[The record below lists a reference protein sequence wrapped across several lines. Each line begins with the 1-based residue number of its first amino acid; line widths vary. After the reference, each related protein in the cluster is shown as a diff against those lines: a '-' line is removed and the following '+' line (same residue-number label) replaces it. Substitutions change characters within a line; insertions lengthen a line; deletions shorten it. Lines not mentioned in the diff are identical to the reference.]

1 MSHVRQV
8 NIWMRVLVA
17 GGLLAG
23 WAAQAH
29 AAPLKLTFACQA
41 DNDLYRVMTSDGVAY
56 PRYDRPAEAISAAA
70 EGSGVLILADG
81 YPKQPTAIDPA
92 LLETAAE
99 KKLRVYLEYPAAL
112 PGLTFDKPRGTK
124 WERAVVAS
132 DFFGG
137 DLKPMRILAINA
149 LQFLP
154 VAVDKPHIVAARVAG
169 FDTAPY
175 GLPEKTFPLLF
186 TYRDNVLVATTKLS
200 HFLTARYAPQDAWQT
215 VWTSMLAWLCPNE
228 KVARLTWTPL
238 VRPAYGR
245 DEPLPAGYEAQAFR
259 RGVEWF
265 LKSNLL
271 WPTGGPESDGSQG
284 IGEAPLSTIK
294 LDGSQ
299 TMSRARRG
307 DCNGE
312 SAMALAF
319 GGKLLDNSRY
329 ATIAK
334 NLLDFYYYTSTACK
348 NERGDPKNGAYG
360 LIAWG
365 IDSQAAYVANY
376 GDDNA
381 RLLLGTLATA
391 ALTGDDRWDEP
402 VLRCL
407 LANLR
412 TTGRLGFRG
421 PRIDIPDLT
430 KRGWEH
436 YFKRTF
442 TYYSP
447 HMEAYPLACYL
458 WAYQQTGDTLF
469 YDRAETA
476 LGMLMNEYT
485 DGWRWMNGLA
495 QERARILLPLAWL
508 VRVKDT
514 PEHRAW
520 LLKAVDGLLALQA
533 PCGAIREELG
543 KAQGAIY
550 PAPKTNEAYGTTEAP
565 LIQENGDPVSD
576 MLYTT
581 NFAFLGLHEA
591 AAATGDP
598 RIRKAEDKLAEF
610 LCRIQVRS
618 EAQPSLDG
626 GWFRAFD
633 YERWEAWGSN
643 ADAGWGAW
651 AIESGWT
658 QAWITSVLAMR
669 EMNTSLWDLTKNS
682 QIERHFP
689 KQREEMLPEAVV
701 KSLEASGLAHAAAGK
716 PIRLITEMSKGLRGG
731 SVAALVDG
739 GLSEVSY
746 REPGWIGLEG
756 KDLEVVIDLR
766 APMEIRRLGIHCL
779 QEVKVGIFLP
789 KEVEFAVS
797 DDGEQ
802 YTVLKTVSPTTDPRE
817 PGPLAATLSA
827 DDLEAKGRYVRVRAA
842 TLGTIPDWHHSAG
855 RPTWLFTDEI
865 LVNPK

>member
-1 MSHVRQV
+1 MSHTRQTTAW
-8 NIWMRVLVA
+8 IRVLAA
-17 GGLLAG
+17 GCLLICLAPV
-23 WAAQAH
+23 AQAD
-29 AAPLKLTFACQA
+29 PLEVTFACQA
-41 DNDLYRVMTSDGVAY
+41 DNDLYRVMTAAGV
-56 PRYDRPAEAISAAA
+56 PCSRHDRPADAIAAA
-70 EGSGVLILADG
+70 PRGSGVLILADG
-81 YPKQPTAIDPA
+81 YPKQPTVIEPAI
-92 LLETAAE
+92 LRTAAQ
-99 KKLRVYLEYPAAL
+99 KQLRVYLEYPEAL
-112 PGLTFDKPRGTK
+112 PCLTFDKPRSTK

-132 DFFGG
+132 DFFGP
-137 DLKPMRILAINA
+137 DLKPMRILAVNA

-154 VAVDKPHIVAARVAG
+154 VTAEHSHIVAARVAG

-175 GLPEKTFPLLF
+175 GLPKTADPLLF
-186 TYRDNVLVATTKLS
+186 TYRDNTLVATTKLS
-200 HFLTARYAPQDAWQT
+200 HFLTARYAPQDAWQA
-215 VWTSMLAWLCPNE
+215 VWTSILRWLCPGD

-238 VRPAYGR
+238 VRPSYR
-245 DEPLPAGYEAQAFR
+245 CNEPLPADYETQAFT

-265 LKSNLL
+265 LKSRLL
-271 WPTGGPESDGSQG
+271 RPSGDPESDGSQG

-299 TMSRARRG
+299 AMSLARRG

-319 GGKLLDNSRY
+319 GGKLLDNPRY
-329 ATIAK
+329 SAIAK

-360 LIAWG
+360 LSAWG
-365 IDSQAAYVANY
+365 IDSKEAYVANY

-391 ALTGDDRWDEP
+391 ALNGDDRWDEP

-430 KRGWEH
+430 KHGWQY
-436 YFKRTF
+436 YFQRTF

-458 WAYQQTGDTLF
+458 WAYEQTGDALF
-469 YDRAETA
+469 YDRAENA
-476 LGMLMNEYT
+476 LRMLMDEYT

-495 QERARILLPLAWL
+495 QERARIVLPLAWL

-514 PEHRAW
+514 PEHRQW
-520 LLKAVDGLLALQA
+520 LLTAVDGLLALQA

-543 KAQGAIY
+543 KPQGAIY
-550 PAPKTNEAYGTTEAP
+550 PAPKSNDAYGTTEAP

-591 AAATGDP
+591 AVATGDP
-598 RIRKAEDKLAEF
+598 RIRQAEDKLAEF

-633 YERWEAWGSN
+633 FQRWEAWGSN

-669 EMNTSLWDLTKNS
+669 KMNTSLWDLTKAS
-682 QIERHFP
+682 RIERHFP
-689 KQREEMLPEAVV
+689 QQRQEMLPDAVV
-701 KSLEASGLAHAAAGK
+701 ESIEKSGLRHAAMGK
-716 PIRLITEMSKGLRGG
+716 RIRVTTELKGGYRGSG
-731 SVAALVDG
+731 PAMLVDG
-739 GLSEVSY
+739 GLSEASY
-746 REPGWIGLEG
+746 RVPGWLGVEG
-756 KDLEVVIDLR
+756 TDLEAVIDLR
-766 APMEIRRLGIHCL
+766 IPTELHRLAVHCL

-789 KEVEFAVS
+789 KQVEFAVS
-797 DDGEQ
+797 DDGETF
-802 YTVLKTVSPTTDPRE
+802 TVLKTVTPTVDSRE
-817 PGPLAATLSA
+817 PGPLVATLSV
-827 DDLEAKGRYVRVRAA
+827 DDLKATGRYLRVRAA
-842 TLGTIPDWHHSAG
+842 TLGKIPDWHHSAG
-855 RPTWLFTDEI
+855 RPTWLFADEI
-865 LVNPK
+865 LVNPQ